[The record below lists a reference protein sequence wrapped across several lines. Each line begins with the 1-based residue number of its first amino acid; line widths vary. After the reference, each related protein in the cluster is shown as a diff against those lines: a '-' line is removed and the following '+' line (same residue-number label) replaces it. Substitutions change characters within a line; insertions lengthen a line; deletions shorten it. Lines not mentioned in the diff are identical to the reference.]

1 MIGHLHGVV
10 RTEDVV
16 DVHGV
21 GYQVTCP
28 QPLTVGETVDLHVV
42 TVVRDDHISL
52 YGFTSSTEK
61 ALYQALV
68 KVTGVGPVAALSLL
82 GSLGV
87 SGVAGAIQAQD
98 TATLSKVK
106 GIGART
112 AQSIVTLCSV
122 PTGIAV
128 AGAVSDLISAL
139 VSLGIPASDASEAAL
154 AAHRAHPD
162 ASDTDL
168 LTAALAHHRGRV
180 AARTEKSA

>member
-1 MIGHLHGVV
+1 MIGYLHGVV
-10 RTEDVV
+10 RAEDIV
-16 DVHGV
+16 DVNGV

-28 QPLTVGETVDLHVV
+28 QALPMGESVDLHVV
-42 TVVRDDHISL
+42 TVVRDDNISL
-52 YGFTSSTEK
+52 YGFTSPAEK

-68 KVTGVGPVAALSLL
+68 KVSGVGPVAALSLI
-82 GSLGV
+82 GALGV

-139 VSLGIPASDASEAAL
+139 VGLGIPASDASDAAH

-168 LTAALAHHRGRV
+168 LTAALAQHRNRV
-180 AARTEKSA
+180 AARTGAGA